1 MVFAYGFRRKRAPL
15 LTRGFLCCVQGRFWC
30 LGPAG
35 RTTDW
40 ISSELM
46 RRVTSGLLIFAVGSL
61 VVETLIRCA
70 RSK

>member
-1 MVFAYGFRRKRAPL
+1 M
-15 LTRGFLCCVQGRFWC
+15 CCVQGRFWC

-61 VVETLIRCA
+61 EEMHEHDVYDLIDLTYV
-70 RSK
+70 KFFL